1 MSGNGND
8 VILDVTN
15 LKKWFPLRRGL
26 KELVRREPRKYVK
39 AVDGISFQIKK
50 GEIFALA
57 GESGCGKST
66 TGRTVLRLLEPTDGI
81 VRFMGR
87 DIMALDQNEIK
98 TFLRRKAQIIF
109 QDPYESLSPRMTVED
124 IIGEPLE
131 VHRLIDSKEERKE
144 IVSKYLEE
152 VGLTP
157 AKDFIFR
164 YPHELSGGQRQRVAV
179 ARALVLEPEFIVAD
193 EPVSMLDM
201 SIRASI
207 LNLLLDLREKRGLS
221 FLFITHD
228 LSVAKYIAD
237 RLAIMYLGK
246 IVELGKAT
254 DVIDNPQHP
263 YTKALI
269 SAVPVPDPR
278 HKIGEIPIKGE
289 VPSPINIP
297 PGCRFHPRCLY
308 AFEPCDKEKPG
319 LKEVEPGHFVAC
331 HLYDRIE

>member
-1 MSGNGND
+1 MSGSSD
-8 VILDVTN
+8 VILDVVN

-26 KELVRREPRKYVK
+26 REIVGRKPRKYVK

-66 TGRTVLRLLEPTDGI
+66 TGRTVLRLLEPTDGT
-81 VRFMGR
+81 VRFMGK
-87 DIMALDQNEIK
+87 DIMSLDQNGIK
-98 TFLRRKAQIIF
+98 SFLRRKAQIIF

-131 VHRLIDSKEERKE
+131 VHRLVNSKEERKE
-144 IVSKYLEE
+144 IVSRYLEE

-308 AFEPCDKEKPG
+308 AFEPCDKEEPE
-319 LKEVEPGHFVAC
+319 LREVEPGHFVAC
-331 HLYDRIE
+331 HLYDQAR